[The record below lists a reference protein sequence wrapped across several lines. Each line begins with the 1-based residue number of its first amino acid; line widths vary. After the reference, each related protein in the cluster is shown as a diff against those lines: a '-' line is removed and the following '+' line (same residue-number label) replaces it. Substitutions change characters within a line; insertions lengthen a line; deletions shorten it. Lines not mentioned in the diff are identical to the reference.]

1 MNNKVDLFT
10 EYIGQVEEERLVC
23 LTSSTNIDS
32 HLKID
37 VIGESTNLLNIDNS
51 KYLEPSKSTN
61 KV

>member
-37 VIGESTNLLNIDNS
+37 VIGESTNLLNIFF
-51 KYLEPSKSTN
+51 LA
-61 KV
+61 VI